1 MSENL
6 AQMSQIMQ
14 IPEVQA
20 AIKMRNA
27 NKIGAELEAE
37 LGRVEWDWVKFIFLA
52 LRFRK
57 SYEEDRY

>member
-6 AQMSQIMQ
+6 AAMSEIMQ

-20 AIKMRNA
+20 AIKIRKT

-37 LGRVEWDWVKFIFLA
+37 LDEVK
-52 LRFRK
+52 
-57 SYEEDRY
+57 